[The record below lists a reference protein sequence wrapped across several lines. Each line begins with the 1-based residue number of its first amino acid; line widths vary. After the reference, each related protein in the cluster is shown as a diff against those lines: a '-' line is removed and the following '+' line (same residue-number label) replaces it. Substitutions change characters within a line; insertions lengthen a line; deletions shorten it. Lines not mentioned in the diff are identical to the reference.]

1 MGRFGDNGFNIRGIE
16 GDRVAMTVDGL
27 SMAEGLSKP
36 PATTSS
42 SAQGRGGVDV
52 DSLKSVEIIKGAD
65 SISAGSGALGGAV
78 VFTTKDPSDYL
89 KRQRQRH
96 SLRPEDRL
104 HQLQRREAGNFT
116 VANWHRHRRIDADLD
131 QAQGP
136 RSRRVLFAHR
146 HRHRSGRRTPDP
158 IDTDSTNVLAKIELV
173 PSPAHRFG
181 LTYERNRADNLVDNL
196 SRVSAPGYMTRVG
209 DDSNDRDRYGLYY
222 VWMAGNAMFD
232 TLEAHADHQATKSYG
247 ITRIT
252 TGSGTRPIPPR
263 AA

>member
-1 MGRFGDNGFNIRGIE
+1 
-16 GDRVAMTVDGL
+16 
-27 SMAEGLSKP
+27 
-36 PATTSS
+36 
-42 SAQGRGGVDV
+42 VDV

-104 HQLQRREAGNFT
+104 HQLQRREVTPSPWPTG
-116 VANWHRHRRIDADLD
+116 HRHRRIDADLD

-136 RSRRVLFAHR
+136 RSRRVLLAHR
-146 HRHRSGRRTPDP
+146 HRHRGSGRRTPDP

-209 DDSNDRDRYGLYY
+209 DDSNDRDRYGLTM
-222 VWMAGNAMFD
+222 WMAGNAMFD